1 MQSPCLRCRPF
12 AGVLVREFKHLAVD
26 MYIIEEEG
34 AKKLQVEAHF
44 GKRKALASIRTVCS
58 HITVG
63 PRSCHSAVA
72 DNEHSLRDV
81 WSCKSMCLWL
91 RCIDSSISSTKE
103 QVRLH
108 DRCYECLRHAARH
121 QSAAA
126 LRLSIFFCA
135 IELQMASHAS
145 RSRRAICPVLL

>member
-1 MQSPCLRCRPF
+1 M
-12 AGVLVREFKHLAVD
+12 D

-63 PRSCHSAVA
+63 PYSCHSAVV

-81 WSCKSMCLWL
+81 WGCRNMVACLQL
-91 RCIDSSISSTKE
+91 RCMDSSIGSTKE

-108 DRCYECLRHAARH
+108 DPCYECLRHAARH

-126 LRLSIFFCA
+126 SRLSIVFV
-135 IELQMASHAS
+135 
-145 RSRRAICPVLL
+145 R

>member
-72 DNEHSLRDV
+72 DNEHSLSDV
-81 WSCKSMCLWL
+81 WSCKNMCL
-91 RCIDSSISSTKE
+91 
-103 QVRLH
+103 
-108 DRCYECLRHAARH
+108 
-121 QSAAA
+121 
-126 LRLSIFFCA
+126 
-135 IELQMASHAS
+135 
-145 RSRRAICPVLL
+145 